1 MDTIDIPSGFARCD
15 KCAGDGISP
24 WTTEKIEA
32 LPDFHPKVLPCS
44 DCARRAMGIEPYSI
58 WYQKR

>member
-1 MDTIDIPSGFARCD
+1 MDAIDIPSGFKQCNVCKGTGVSTRTA
-15 KCAGDGISP
+15 
-24 WTTEKIEA
+24 EKIEA

-58 WYQKR
+58 WYMKR